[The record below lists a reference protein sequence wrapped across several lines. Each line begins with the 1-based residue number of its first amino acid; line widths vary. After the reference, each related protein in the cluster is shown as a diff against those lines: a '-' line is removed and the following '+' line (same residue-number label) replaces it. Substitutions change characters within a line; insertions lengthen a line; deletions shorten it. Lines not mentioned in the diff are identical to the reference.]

1 MGGFQRATATKS
13 TVRSRIFEYGLPK
26 DILSK
31 GQKTMEGEGDTA
43 PPPLRVKGLNTQKDG
58 QQEKI

>member
-43 PPPLRVKGLNTQKDG
+43 PPPLG
-58 QQEKI
+58 